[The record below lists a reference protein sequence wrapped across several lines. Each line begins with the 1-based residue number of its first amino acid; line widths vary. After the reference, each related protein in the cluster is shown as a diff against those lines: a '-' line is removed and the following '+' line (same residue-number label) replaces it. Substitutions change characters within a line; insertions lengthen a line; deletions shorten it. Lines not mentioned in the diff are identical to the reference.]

1 MSENITNILKNIT
14 SRPGIYKFL
23 DSKSKIIYIGK
34 ALNLKKRISSY
45 FSNPNSSIKT
55 TKLVQNINDIQ
66 TIITKNEE
74 EALILENTLI
84 KESKPKYNILLRDD
98 KSYPYILINSS
109 HVYPSIKF
117 FRGQRKDSKGLFF
130 GPYTQVNH
138 VRYMLNLVQKIFK
151 IRSCD
156 DTYFANRKKP
166 CLQYQINRCDAP
178 CVNKITTSSYNLL
191 VKNALKFLQGKNDSL
206 IKSYSKTMMNLSHDK
221 KYEEASEIRD
231 KIQAIRSLTS
241 TKSIINS
248 QKNIDII
255 TISSSE
261 NYHCIDVFLVR
272 DMINLGNKT
281 FDFKSTDS
289 QTDVI
294 ESFINQYYLDNI
306 PPEKIILTSQFVN
319 INPLQNVL
327 LQKYKK
333 RVNLIYPTRKPFK
346 NWFELCQ
353 INTNERLKITLS
365 SKLKSNIF
373 ACLNKDI
380 AKKNIIE
387 NAVCFDVS
395 HLSGSNTQGSS
406 VWFSSS
412 GPDKSKYRR
421 YNLNNIKKSD
431 DYSAMNHIIKRRLSK
446 LCQEDLLPELIVVDG
461 GKGQIT
467 QAKNILNDLG
477 IIDIILLGVVKG
489 DKRLT
494 KNDRVLDIN
503 FNDITLSLSN
513 FSLTLLQKI
522 RNEAHRFAITGQ
534 RNKAIKR
541 QFESKL
547 DSIPGIGKVRKLELL
562 KYFGGIQGVLKS
574 SVEDLTK
581 APGINSQLA
590 KIIYKHLHLE

>member
-23 DSKSKIIYIGK
+23 DNKSKIIYIGK

-45 FSNPNSSIKT
+45 FSSPNSSIKT

-109 HVYPSIKF
+109 HIYPSIKF

-306 PPEKIILTSQFVN
+306 PPEKIILTSQFIN

-353 INTNERLKITLS
+353 INTSERLKITLS
-365 SKLKSNIF
+365 S
-373 ACLNKDI
+373 
-380 AKKNIIE
+380 
-387 NAVCFDVS
+387 
-395 HLSGSNTQGSS
+395 
-406 VWFSSS
+406 
-412 GPDKSKYRR
+412 
-421 YNLNNIKKSD
+421 
-431 DYSAMNHIIKRRLSK
+431 
-446 LCQEDLLPELIVVDG
+446 
-461 GKGQIT
+461 
-467 QAKNILNDLG
+467 
-477 IIDIILLGVVKG
+477 
-489 DKRLT
+489 
-494 KNDRVLDIN
+494 
-503 FNDITLSLSN
+503 
-513 FSLTLLQKI
+513 
-522 RNEAHRFAITGQ
+522 
-534 RNKAIKR
+534 
-541 QFESKL
+541 
-547 DSIPGIGKVRKLELL
+547 
-562 KYFGGIQGVLKS
+562 
-574 SVEDLTK
+574 
-581 APGINSQLA
+581 
-590 KIIYKHLHLE
+590 